1 MYGKLSKYEALVG
14 SFQSQIYS
22 LTVDFDFFNL
32 LGCQLK
38 VNLKNLEFPKKLY
51 NIDLCICTLHTYL
64 IAKTLLIAI
73 SNIMQEKMFYEKLRE
88 HYEQL
93 KAGKWIGAVLRDNP
107 LMEF

>member
-1 MYGKLSKYEALVG
+1 MYGKFSKYEALVG

-73 SNIMQEKMFYEKLRE
+73 SNIMQEKMFYE
-88 HYEQL
+88 
-93 KAGKWIGAVLRDNP
+93 
-107 LMEF
+107 